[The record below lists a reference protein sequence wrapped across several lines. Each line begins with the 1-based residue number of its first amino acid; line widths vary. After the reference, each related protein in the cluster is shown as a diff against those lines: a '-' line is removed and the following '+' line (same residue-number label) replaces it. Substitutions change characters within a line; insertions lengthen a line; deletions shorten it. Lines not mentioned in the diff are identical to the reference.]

1 MSTVLTAWLLIGT
14 QVVALESPAEANST
28 QPVSVPVAAGPV
40 AALIRSAADENV
52 TAATTMPAVAAAV
65 KRFYVTRGFA
75 PFWSR
80 DGELLPG
87 AEMLRRTIDGIAD
100 EGLDPHTP
108 AYHLIQIDSMMQERD
123 ENTTLQ
129 LARLDLI
136 LTDAFYALGHDLH
149 YGHAYGADL
158 NATHEYDNT
167 LLEPAALLT
176 ERVAQGAVLDVL
188 LSTAPNHIG
197 YQRLRTALAEYR
209 RIADAGGWSTHAA
222 DYADDTN
229 VYRRLSM
236 SGDLVDP
243 PSEDEAEE
251 TERLRSAVKRFQR
264 RHGIT
269 DDGIVGPVTSAKM
282 AQSPSTL
289 IKKIRLNMERWKWL
303 PPHNGGPYII
313 VNIPGF
319 TLEVIQDDK
328 PLLEMQAIVG
338 RRERE
343 TPTFASIMRYI
354 VLNPYWRVPETI
366 LNEDLIPK
374 LQADPHYLAAKHIK
388 LFAADD
394 TDESH
399 PIDPRSIDWMRWRE
413 SDTKHYTF
421 REDPGAKNP
430 LGYVKFLFQNPY
442 DIYIHD
448 TPSQSL
454 FKNGNGTHSSGC
466 IRVRKPME
474 LAHYL
479 LSLNDPD
486 ITYKTLLTQL
496 LTGENRWV
504 RLATPVP
511 VYITYQTVRV
521 DEEGVVYFYNDIY
534 RYDRK
539 LSQYLKKY

>member
-1 MSTVLTAWLLIGT
+1 MSTVLKACLLIGT
-14 QVVALESPAEANST
+14 QVVALETAEEANRT
-28 QPVSVPVAAGPV
+28 QPVPVAAGPV
-40 AALIRSAADENV
+40 AALIRSVADENA
-52 TAATTMPAVAAAV
+52 TAKPEMPALAPAA
-65 KRFYVTRGFA
+65 KRFYAERGFA

-80 DGELLPG
+80 DSRLLPG
-87 AEMLRRTIDGIAD
+87 ADTLWLMIDGIAD
-100 EGLDPHTP
+100 EGLDPYTP
-108 AYHLIQIDSMMQERD
+108 SYHLSRIQSLRQE
-123 ENTTLQ
+123 EGNETLQ
-129 LARLDLI
+129 LAQLDVL
-136 LTDAFYALGHDLH
+136 LTDAFFALGHDLH

-158 NATHEYDNT
+158 NATHEFDNS
-167 LLEPAALLT
+167 LLEPAALLS
-176 ERVAQGAVLDVL
+176 EHVAQGGVQDVL
-188 LSTAPNHIG
+188 LSVAPNHIG

-222 DYADDTN
+222 DYADDAN
-229 VYRRLSM
+229 VYRRLAM
-236 SGDLVDP
+236 TGDLVDP

-251 TERLRSAVKRFQR
+251 TERLRDAVKRFQR

-269 DDGIVGPVTSAKM
+269 ADGIVGPVTSAKM
-282 AQSPSTL
+282 AQSPSAL
-289 IKKIRLNMERWKWL
+289 MKKIRLNMERWKWL

-319 TLEVIQDDK
+319 TLEVMQDDE
-328 PLLEMQAIVG
+328 PLLTMQAIVG

-343 TPTFASIMRYI
+343 TPTFASMMRYI
-354 VLNPYWRVPETI
+354 VLNPYWRVPVTI

-374 LQADPHYLAAKHIK
+374 LQTDPHYLAVKHIK
-388 LFAADD
+388 IFAADD

-399 PIDPRSIDWMRWRE
+399 PIDPMTIDWRQWRE
-413 SDTKHYTF
+413 SDTSRYTF

-454 FKNGNGTHSSGC
+454 FKNGNGTFSSGC

-479 LSLNDPD
+479 LALDDPD
-486 ITYKTLLTQL
+486 ITYKALLTQL

-504 RLATPVP
+504 RLARPVP
-511 VYITYQTVRV
+511 VYITYQTARV

-534 RYDRK
+534 KYDRK
-539 LSQYLKKY
+539 LSHYLKKY